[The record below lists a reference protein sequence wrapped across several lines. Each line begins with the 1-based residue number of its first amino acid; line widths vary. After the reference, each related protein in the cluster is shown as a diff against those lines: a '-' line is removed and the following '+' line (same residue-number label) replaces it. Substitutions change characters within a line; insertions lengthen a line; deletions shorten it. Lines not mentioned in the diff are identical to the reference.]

1 MSRNPPTPLGPTASE
16 ALEELSD
23 PLEDNDGLT
32 LDEATQILAD
42 GDLDAVG
49 AQDTIE
55 QLRLRGY
62 IYEVEGQLFL
72 TPTR

>member
-1 MSRNPPTPLGPTASE
+1 MSRNPPTPLRRTASE
-16 ALEELSD
+16 TLDELSD
-23 PLEDNDGLT
+23 PLEASDGLT
-32 LDEATQILAD
+32 FNEATEVLTRS
-42 GDLDAVG
+42 DLTTAT

-62 IYEVEGQLFL
+62 IYEVDGRLFL